1 MASVLMMAGG
11 AILNTAAFTGGNYLA
26 RYLSGDSGKAALAE
40 KRGTTKLSKIIRPHK
55 PNTCATEPSF
65 WIGSKLTEKSKAHQA
80 LPIEGTTKSYH
91 NYLWTTFVQICCY
104 PSMEYAA

>member
-1 MASVLMMAGG
+1 MASILMMAGG
-11 AILNTAAFTGGNYLA
+11 AILNTAAFTGGIYLA

-65 WIGSKLTEKSKAHQA
+65 WIGSKLTEKSKTRHTRICPCQKRPSSLTSISLA
-80 LPIEGTTKSYH
+80 KSR
-91 NYLWTTFVQICCY
+91 NKASLFC
-104 PSMEYAA
+104 